1 VADEREQGSGHGREV
16 RLDASGGEARFGGG
30 DVSLRIDRVRLLN
43 EFRLA
48 VLSIILGL
56 GLTVLFGVQQ
66 EAGWLWGALAGLGS
80 IAGVVILFRWRRS
93 RNAIARALDWVVGR
107 G

>member
-1 VADEREQGSGHGREV
+1 VADEREQGSGHGREA

-66 EAGWLWGALAGLGS
+66 EQAGCGG
-80 IAGVVILFRWRRS
+80 RWQ
-93 RNAIARALDWVVGR
+93 A
-107 G
+107 